1 MSYALIFLGGTLCGA
16 ALMWAYVYF
25 RLLAPGGPVH
35 FRMLYRRAL
44 ELQAHAEKSD
54 DILRA
59 RLGVGRVELPT
70 QETVLQSDLRGSDG
84 A

>member
-35 FRMLYRRAL
+35 FSMLYRRAL
-44 ELQAHAEKSD
+44 ELQAHVEKSD
-54 DILRA
+54 DIIRA
-59 RLGVGRVELPT
+59 ALDKAQVRR
-70 QETVLQSDLRGSDG
+70 
-84 A
+84 